1 MRQPPTSP
9 MDPRKLSA
17 QELLQLCLDSQD
29 VASWAEFVRR
39 FQPLIAGVVT
49 KCIFHRPRPN
59 PDLIDD
65 LVQDTY
71 LKLCANDFKALR
83 DFEFEHDNGLFG
95 FLKTVA
101 TNVVEDYFRGLTSQK
116 RGSGHADDDIETA
129 KIPAPS
135 NRGIKP
141 AERAV
146 LLREVAECL
155 SENASDP
162 NFTRDYTIFWLYF
175 RHGLTAKAISQLPG
189 IELNVKGVES
199 VLVRMTCLLRVR
211 LRSRRKR
218 RACGE

>member
-39 FQPLIAGVVT
+39 FQPLISGVVT
-49 KCIFHRPRPN
+49 KCIFHRGRPN
-59 PDLIDD
+59 PSLIDD

-83 DFEFEHDNGLFG
+83 NFEFRHENAFFG
-95 FLKTVA
+95 FLKVVA
-101 TNVVEDYFRGLTSQK
+101 ARVAEDHFRKPTTPKPGQEE
-116 RGSGHADDDIETA
+116 DIDTA
-129 KIPAPS
+129 KIPALS

-162 NFTRDYTIFWLYF
+162 NFTRDYTI
-175 RHGLTAKAISQLPG
+175 
-189 IELNVKGVES
+189 
-199 VLVRMTCLLRVR
+199 
-211 LRSRRKR
+211 
-218 RACGE
+218 